1 MRSKILILLPL
12 VFTIGIGFSQSV
24 IKNVSKVGTSAAT
37 FLEIPVGAA
46 AVGMGDA
53 FVSIANDATALYW
66 NVAGIARLKRNEVV
80 VVHNAWIAGTSF
92 DFAAVVLKLGTS
104 GTFGLNITALSMDD
118 MEVRTIEKPEG
129 TGEYFSA
136 GDIQVGLSYAMKLT
150 DRFAFGFT
158 SKYIQ
163 QKIWHMNA
171 NAIAVDF
178 GTTFLT
184 DLFGG
189 MTIGASISNFGTSMK
204 LSGRDARRFH
214 SVDESKLGANARI
227 PHNIE
232 MDSGDLPLLFQIGV
246 STDAIK
252 TENFRWTIA
261 MDALHPSDEYESIN
275 IGTELA
281 LGDFIFLR
289 GGYHSL
295 FLDDLEGGLSIGV
308 GLTTPKRIGGSLI
321 KFDYAFRDMGR
332 LKNVHLYSISV
343 SF

>member
-1 MRSKILILLPL
+1 MKNKILILLPV
-12 VFTIGIGFSQSV
+12 VFAIEMGFSQTI

-37 FLEIPVGAA
+37 FLEIPVGTAA
-46 AVGMGDA
+46 IGMGDA

-66 NVAGIARLKRNEVV
+66 NVAGIARMKKNEVF

-92 DFAAVVLKLGTS
+92 DFAAVVLKLSAS
-104 GTFGLNITALSMDD
+104 GTLGLSITALSMDD
-118 MEVRTIEKPEG
+118 MKVRTIEKPDG
-129 TGEYFSA
+129 TGEYFGA
-136 GDIQVGLSYAMKLT
+136 GDIQVGLSYAMTLT

-163 QKIWHMNA
+163 QKIWHMRA
-171 NAIAVDF
+171 NAIAFDF

-204 LSGRDARRFH
+204 LSGRDTRRFY
-214 SVDESKLGANARI
+214 SVDDSKLGSNASI

-232 MDSGDLPLLFQIGV
+232 MDSADLPLLFQIGV

-261 MDALHPSDEYESIN
+261 IDALHPSDDYESIN
-275 IGTELA
+275 IGTEFA
-281 LGDFIFLR
+281 FSDFIFLR
-289 GGYHSL
+289 GGYRSL
-295 FLDDLEGGLSIGV
+295 FLDDLEGGLSIGL
-308 GLTTPKRIGGSLI
+308 GLVIPKRISTSQI
-321 KFDYAFRDMGR
+321 NFDYAFRDMGR
-332 LKNVHLYSISV
+332 LKNIQLYSISIN
-343 SF
+343 F